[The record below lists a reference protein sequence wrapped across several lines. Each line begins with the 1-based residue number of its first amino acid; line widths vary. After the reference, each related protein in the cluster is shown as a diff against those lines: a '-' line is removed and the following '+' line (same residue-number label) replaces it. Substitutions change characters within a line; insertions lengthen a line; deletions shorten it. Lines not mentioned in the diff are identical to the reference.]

1 LNSSDLEVLEHV
13 ENWLANGHQV
23 EWVTLVRCWGS
34 APRPVGSMA
43 AIRGDGAIIGSVSGG
58 CIEKELTEV
67 HKKESEVGVIQ
78 RHISSEEA
86 MRFGLPCGGALEL
99 VFEKQIDKDQIDE
112 LISVLRNRK
121 QVCRSLELSSG
132 TTFLAPVAKGQEFE
146 FDGRIMR
153 KVFGPA
159 WRLLLIG
166 AGELSRYVAEI
177 GLALDYD
184 VVVCEP
190 REHFAK
196 TWTVKGA
203 DIVSML
209 PDDAVKMLAGDSTSA
224 VLALTH
230 DPNLDDLA
238 LVEALNHDSFYVG
251 ALGSRQNHRRRCD
264 RLTGVFGV
272 AENQLTKLHGPVGL
286 DIGSKTPAEIAVS
299 IMAQITSIRRLSKS
313 N

>member
-1 LNSSDLEVLEHV
+1 LNNSDIEVLEHV
-13 ENWLANGHQV
+13 ANWLANDRRVQ
-23 EWVTLVRCWGS
+23 WVTLVRCWGS

-43 AIRGDGAIIGSVSGG
+43 AIRDDGAIIGSVSGG
-58 CIEKELTEV
+58 CIEKELTEM
-67 HKKESEVGVIQ
+67 HQKECEVGVIQ

-99 VFEKQIDKDQIDE
+99 VFEKKIDKDQIDE

-132 TTFLAPVAKGQEFE
+132 ATFLTPVAKGQEFE

-184 VVVCEP
+184 VLVCEP

-196 TWTVKGA
+196 TWAVKGA
-203 DIVSML
+203 DIVTVF

-251 ALGSRQNHRRRCD
+251 ALGSRQNHRRRCE
-264 RLTGVFGV
+264 RLIGAFGL
-272 AENQLTKLHGPVGL
+272 APNQLTKLHGPVGL